1 MWKLHFNTHWKHKT
15 PQLQSQV
22 VCYFFFHFCCN
33 QQRFICNV
41 FANLEEL
48 KGMNRNKRKFDENI
62 SLTWSIWQDEMTKT
76 KKKKKIHCKRVFTTK
91 IEMNEVPI
99 SCVFLQFSCTYS
111 RTSSKNDYF
120 TVFLR
125 ILSIVF
131 CSTIFQFLSR
141 NSFCCCTQ
149 TLHSKGK

>member
-76 KKKKKIHCKRVFTTK
+76 KKKKKYTAK
-91 IEMNEVPI
+91 E
-99 SCVFLQFSCTYS
+99 SLQLK
-111 RTSSKNDYF
+111 SKWMKFQFHVY
-120 TVFLR
+120 
-125 ILSIVF
+125 F
-131 CSTIFQFLSR
+131 CSFLAHIAAPQVKTIILLFSLE
-141 NSFCCCTQ
+141 FCQ
-149 TLHSKGK
+149 